1 VEPFEASEA
10 KNLLGSE
17 RPLVVVPRDEDRV
30 TGFTLLRD
38 IAGRPGVV
46 FRVDQERRELQAA
59 HRSILI
65 LGAIFLAAAVFL
77 LGAVG
82 LPLQRFI
89 LRPLGH
95 MVSTAQGIAAGDLTR
110 RFALEGKDEVAQAA
124 GAIEAMTEKLC
135 DAMRRISETAARL
148 DDFARNFA
156 ALADESEAGAE
167 KSRLRVEE
175 VGAEM
180 EGLASTAAEI
190 DASVHEVAES
200 AQRVAQQSADMAD
213 QVVGAQET
221 GDAGIAALRL
231 AVAGVEEMAR
241 DATTAAA
248 SVKTLGDRA
257 RQIQGFVSQIGG
269 IADQTNLLAL
279 NAAIEAAR
287 AGEAGRGFAV
297 VAEEVRKLAEES
309 NTAAR
314 SIAELATAIAQD
326 LGAVLSATE
335 RNAAAA
341 KESQDKVSGTEGRIA
356 AMIEGLRAIAASTQ
370 DLAAVSGEQAASSQ
384 EIAASVQDIGRKV
397 AGGTVSTA
405 EARKAMGSEVETA
418 RKVAENAH
426 HLAQLADEL
435 QGTLAEFVFD
445 DEEGASSASPALPF
459 NRGR

>member
-1 VEPFEASEA
+1 MEPFEASEA

-341 KESQDKVSGTEGRIA
+341 KESQDKVSGTEGRN
-356 AMIEGLRAIAASTQ
+356 GRHDRRAPGHRRFHPG
-370 DLAAVSGEQAASSQ
+370 SGRRFGGA
-384 EIAASVQDIGRKV
+384 GRLQPGNRRLG
-397 AGGTVSTA
+397 AGH
-405 EARKAMGSEVETA
+405 RSES
-418 RKVAENAH
+418 RRRH
-426 HLAQLADEL
+426 
-435 QGTLAEFVFD
+435 GFD
-445 DEEGASSASPALPF
+445 GGGPESHGQ
-459 NRGR
+459 RGRNRSESGGKRPPSGPVGRRAPGHPGGIRL